1 MRTPTLLL
9 VLGLVAGC
17 ASVGGPGVS
26 TYMECDRGTRL
37 KLDYVNSNT
46 VLVSVNGVAIGGVE
60 AQAATATVALRMA
73 KRIAIPPPS
82 PSARDNNLATG
93 FRHGPADRPD
103 CLATLGTQTM
113 LRIAVAGA
121 RG

>member
-46 VLVSVNGVAIGGVE
+46 VLVGVNGAD
-60 AQAATATVALRMA
+60 AFSLPR
-73 KRIAIPPPS
+73 R
-82 PSARDNNLATG
+82 PSASGASYGDAQ
-93 FRHGPADRPD
+93 HS
-103 CLATLGTQTM
+103 
-113 LRIAVAGA
+113 LRTKGREAVWTIGRAMPETC
-121 RG
+121 RQIIVPR